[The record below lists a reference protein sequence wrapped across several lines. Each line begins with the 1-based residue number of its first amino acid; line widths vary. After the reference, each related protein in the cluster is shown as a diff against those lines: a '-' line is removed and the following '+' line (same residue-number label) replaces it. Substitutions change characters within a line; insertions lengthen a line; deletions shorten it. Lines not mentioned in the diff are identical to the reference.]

1 MLATLSD
8 KGQFTLPKSLRDSLG
23 LKAGSR
29 LDFSVGTEGDV
40 KGLLIARPLNNTALG
55 LAGLMKRPGQKTVT
69 LAEMDA
75 AVLDEAALLHHKA
88 VRVTHRK
95 ANP

>member
-8 KGQFTLPKSLRDSLG
+8 KGQFTLPKGLRDTLG
-23 LKAGSR
+23 LRAGSR

-40 KGLLIARPLNNTALG
+40 KGLLIARPLTNTALG
-55 LAGLMKRPGQKTVT
+55 LAGFMKRPGQKTVA

-75 AVLDEAALLHHKA
+75 ALLDEAARL
-88 VRVTHRK
+88 HRK
-95 ANP
+95 ALRASRSKT